1 MSIDNCQDKKCIG
14 QSVCQ
19 QTCNSDCFFGN
30 LIWLSTKEAAAYLRL
45 SVGALK
51 NKIYRGEIFPRK
63 FGRLNRFNR
72 KELDRLLG
80 IPNERSI

>member
-1 MSIDNCQDKKCIG
+1 MTDSMQLLCPYCGKSNG
-14 QSVCQ
+14 
-19 QTCNSDCFFGN
+19 FFGN
-30 LIWLSTKEAAAYLRL
+30 LKWLSTKEAAAYLRL

-80 IPNERSI
+80 SSNNKEDLRWR